1 MASIEKVEE
10 TVVREMFVMR
20 YDRAELEER
29 KTNPML
35 LVREI
40 ESALNGKSDRKPGKV
55 LAVREKKH
63 TVKNGQKKKP
73 QKVAAV
79 VETTEGAFR
88 CPRCKR
94 TFKTQGW
101 LNQHEAKVHDLGDI
115 EIGTYQIERT
125 EPAG

>member
-29 KTNPML
+29 ADNPML
-35 LVREI
+35 FVREI
-40 ESALNGKSDRKPGKV
+40 KAVLNGGSHQPLKRAIAPAAKRTQIGK
-55 LAVREKKH
+55 K
-63 TVKNGQKKKP
+63 KKKP

-79 VETTEGAFR
+79 AEGAFR
-88 CPRCKR
+88 CKHCKR

-101 LNQHEAKVHDLGDI
+101 LNQHEAKVHDLGNI
-115 EIGTYQIERT
+115 EIGTYQPERD
-125 EPAG
+125 EPAE

>member
-29 KTNPML
+29 AANPL
-35 LVREI
+35 LFVREI
-40 ESALNGKSDRKPGKV
+40 KAVLDGGKHQPLKRAIAPAVKPTKKV
-55 LAVREKKH
+55 
-63 TVKNGQKKKP
+63 QKKKP

-88 CPRCKR
+88 CPLCKR

-101 LNQHEAKVHDLGDI
+101 LNQHEAKVHDLGNI
-115 EIGTYQIERT
+115 EIGTYQPERD
-125 EPAG
+125 EPAE